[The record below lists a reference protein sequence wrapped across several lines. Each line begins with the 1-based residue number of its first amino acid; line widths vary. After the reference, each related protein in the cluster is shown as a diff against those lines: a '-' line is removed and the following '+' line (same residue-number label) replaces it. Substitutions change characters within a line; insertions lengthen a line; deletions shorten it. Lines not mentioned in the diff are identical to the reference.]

1 LVLQSKNII
10 LIKIKVMKKN
20 LSITKLWMQA
30 KDLFEQGKIDKADEN
45 LDWCLVIL
53 SKHALAGSKGT
64 DLLEG
69 TKMDVWYERIWCDVE
84 KFGLLP
90 E

>member
-1 LVLQSKNII
+1 
-10 LIKIKVMKKN
+10 MKKN
-20 LSITKLWMQA
+20 LSITKLWLQA
-30 KDLFEQGKIDKADEN
+30 KDLFEKGKIDKADEN

-69 TKMDVWYERIWCDVE
+69 TKMDVWYERVWTSIE
-84 KFGLLP
+84 HMGLLP